1 MMSPSE
7 TTMKWDY
14 RVFEGDHYLVMHLIE
29 GGRGWGGRGWGGRGW
44 GVSREEKEEG
54 GKREGRKESL
64 RGDDGRENGES
75 GGNRGSSILD
85 NRLWLRK
92 PS

>member
-1 MMSPSE
+1 MSPSE
-7 TTMKWDY
+7 TTVKWDY
-14 RVFEGDHYLVMHLIE
+14 RVFEGDYYLFMHLIE
-29 GGRGWGGRGWGGRGW
+29 GGRGCPW

-64 RGDDGRENGES
+64 RGDEGRENGES
-75 GGNRGSSILD
+75 GGNQGSSFLD

-92 PS
+92 SS

>member
-1 MMSPSE
+1 M
-7 TTMKWDY
+7 
-14 RVFEGDHYLVMHLIE
+14 FEGDHYLFMHLSE
-29 GGRGWGGRGWGGRGW
+29 GGRGW

-64 RGDDGRENGES
+64 RGDEGRENGES